1 MGKTQNSELFKSSS
15 GSKIKVRVG
24 SGSGYSSKPAPKASK
39 PMKSLVLVIRPEDP
53 LYDYDSGDGHDGD
66 EDCMYSPHIEQM
78 QPKPSAADGH
88 ASITTADL
96 FLAMMMMMS
105 IMTIATM
112 KILAMIMVM
121 MIILQKQFKQ
131 KAGCILITCSTLI
144 SAFVPIVKE
153 PCTQF

>member
-1 MGKTQNSELFKSSS
+1 
-15 GSKIKVRVG
+15 
-24 SGSGYSSKPAPKASK
+24 
-39 PMKSLVLVIRPEDP
+39 
-53 LYDYDSGDGHDGD
+53 
-66 EDCMYSPHIEQM
+66 MYSPHIEQM

-153 PCTQF
+153 PCTQFWGNKRFFILN